1 MLLAAATRRQRV
13 AALGRSQTAA
23 PRRCLSTVFLG
34 TLYERYALSQL
45 PCILPGS
52 LTLQRVGGAG
62 DRGID
67 LQGWWHLPP
76 TRETGTKPPLRML
89 VQCKASASTEKKL
102 GPVILREIEGVIA
115 RQRRRSQDEVDTVAR
130 GDETSECPQLLL
142 GSDRQPLVAIIC
154 SSSGFSKQT
163 NVQTLALRAAHV
175 ILVHL
180 PLPQDILDQ
189 VHLSDED
196 FNSTLEATEPDAAS
210 RPCEPVSVLLT
221 PQLVSP
227 SGPLGG
233 QLEVRWTRLL
243 TPGKASSAATNL
255 ENVRPR
261 LIWKERAQPQQLEA
275 R

>member
-1 MLLAAATRRQRV
+1 MLLAAASRRQRV
-13 AALGRSQTAA
+13 AALARSQSAV

-34 TLYERYALSQL
+34 TLYERYALAQL
-45 PCILPGS
+45 PSILPG
-52 LTLQRVGGAG
+52 LLALQRVGGAG

-67 LQGWWHLPP
+67 LQGWWHLPHAKG
-76 TRETGTKPPLRML
+76 TGAKPPLRVL
-89 VQCKASASTEKKL
+89 VQCKASASTEKRH

-115 RQRRRSQDEVDTVAR
+115 RQRRRSQDEVDTVAW
-130 GDETSECPQLLL
+130 GDETSEGPQFLL

-196 FNSTLEATEPDAAS
+196 FNSMREATEPDAAS

-221 PQLVSP
+221 PQLVSS

-243 TPGKASSAATNL
+243 TPDKESSAATNL

-261 LIWKERAQPQQLEA
+261 LIWKESTQTQHLETS
-275 R
+275 